1 MSGGSRLHLHVT
13 PLASTRTPFTT
24 LSTFRCRFGS
34 FTLSKPAG
42 HCKVGSEG
50 GTHFF
55 QSVMLVGANVELLLS
70 NSVDSSLFPST
81 DKQSAISPCVV
92 RHSWLEPNILLFT
105 FIPARLTS
113 LIAAFTIAGSR
124 EQSAHLP
131 CSAMQLIPPCT
142 APPVFWCFLDAAR
155 RWVRRDCFLTFLD
168 PLRRR
173 RDCFLDALLL

>member
-1 MSGGSRLHLHVT
+1 MHLHVT

-24 LSTFRCRFGS
+24 LSTSRCRSSFGS

-55 QSVMLVGANVELLLS
+55 QSVMLVGATVELSLS

-81 DKQSAISPCVV
+81 DEQSAISPCMVT
-92 RHSWLEPNILLFT
+92 HSWLEPNILLFT

-131 CSAMQLIPPCT
+131 CSAIQLIPPCT
-142 APPVFWCFLDAAR
+142 APPAFWCFLDAAR

-168 PLRRR
+168 EES
-173 RDCFLDALLL
+173 DCFLDALLL